1 MTHSGAMAATRI
13 QIGSIV
19 ALPGASLVIA
29 RALHRAMC
37 YQAATY
43 NSDRRK
49 ASTRPP
55 GRARQLT
62 ALVQL
67 QYEFIFSIFV
77 TLGVPVVLNAL
88 CKSKFGPYCGPTSD
102 LRADYVVQNARF
114 QVVEQIGC
122 APALQASGLTI
133 LLLTSGPISL
143 LTLPAAFYMCT

>member
-1 MTHSGAMAATRI
+1 MTHSGAMTATRI

-19 ALPGASLVIA
+19 ALPAASLVIA
-29 RALHRAMC
+29 RALYRAVC
-37 YQAATY
+37 YQTATY
-43 NSDRRK
+43 NSDRCK

-55 GRARQLT
+55 GRAHKLTVFIQLK
-62 ALVQL
+62 
-67 QYEFIFSIFV
+67 YEFIFNLFI
-77 TLGVPVVLNAL
+77 TLGVPVVLDAL
-88 CKSKFGPYCGPTSD
+88 CKSKFGPYYGPTSD

-143 LTLPAAFYMCT
+143 LTVPAAFYTCT